1 MVKLRKK
8 NYDQKHLKSIH
19 SKQTK
24 TDPLVI
30 EKIEVTNEYKKKNKQ
45 RILEISL
52 GLILFVCIARTC

>member
-30 EKIEVTNEYKKKNKQ
+30 EKIEVTNEYRKKK
-45 RILEISL
+45 
-52 GLILFVCIARTC
+52 